1 MEKNTSEC
9 YKVTDYAEFEY
20 YISNKL
26 IDTLTCRWAKKEEE
40 EENSHHEAMKKA
52 NAHALEQPG
61 LRFLPTKQLFATMT
75 II

>member
-26 IDTLTCRWAKKEEE
+26 IDTLTCRW
-40 EENSHHEAMKKA
+40 
-52 NAHALEQPG
+52 G
-61 LRFLPTKQLFATMT
+61 
-75 II
+75 